1 MTNIA
6 EMMNNPLMQRAQ
18 STTSLQGSF
27 LRLVLAE
34 AINYGVPPQVIATLD
49 DVAAMLGC
57 YSPLPEGQ
65 AAHLAAPLVTW
76 RTHKYQPDYQ
86 DIVDIQQLAY
96 KQRALISFGA
106 APPGHMVGTA
116 EIVHAMTNVHQNL
129 LEREGASTDYREV
142 FYWAAVDVLAIV
154 EGRSRDEIWKDRGWK
169 RVYDDEVLKPTG
181 RLHNPYTLIAT
192 SIRRTAI
199 SALQS
204 DPDNPRKM
212 LLPVAKAILQ
222 AHTAALAECR
232 ERGLTEAVQHIT
244 EAIETVKSMFPELT
258 DDRLAAAAE
267 AEPSG

>member
-34 AINYGVPPQVIATLD
+34 AINYGMPPQVIATLD

-57 YSPLPEGQ
+57 YEPLPEGQ

-76 RTHKYQPDYQ
+76 RTHKFQPDYQ
-86 DIVDIQQLAY
+86 DIVDIQMLAY
-96 KQRALISFGA
+96 KQRCLIAFGA

-129 LEREGASTDYREV
+129 LEKDGASTDYREV
-142 FYWAAVDVLAIV
+142 FYWAAVDVLALV
-154 EGRSRDEIWKDRGWK
+154 EGRSRDAIWKDRGWK
-169 RVYDDEVLKPTG
+169 VVHDDEVLKPTG
-181 RLHNPYTLIAT
+181 RLHGPYTLIAT

-212 LLPVAKAILQ
+212 LLPVARVLLN
-222 AHTAALAECR
+222 AHASALDECR
-232 ERGLTEAVQHIT
+232 ERDLPEAVQQIT
-244 EAIETVKSMFPELT
+244 DAIRTIREMFPELVE
-258 DDRLAAAAE
+258 DRVAAAAQ
-267 AEPSG
+267 